1 MNTGTRK
8 QTSNTFI
15 HYDYEKAYEKSLED
29 LAEFEVERL
38 IKRGKSKIVYAT
50 KEIRSGEQLEI
61 EIYPEFTRR
70 DVAHIP
76 AGCRLKKDNRKAM
89 NNLNDKNSRK
99 ACERI
104 INTNFGTHDI
114 WMTLTYRNSDL
125 PQDFEHAQK
134 NIQNYMRKVNYWRK
148 KEGLPN
154 AKYVYITEWLEADED
169 DGTDTEETENPRR
182 RKYSRRKKASNEIR
196 CHHHVVIDGAMS
208 MDRLEELWKHGSRND
223 TRRLSIYEYVLSGM
237 ENYITKQ
244 PRRKHIK
251 KWCASKGLE
260 QPQENKNHYKFNRR
274 KVENMVKDHAMIQ
287 TYMEKWYSPKGYIFT
302 DAKIYYNE
310 VNAHFYI
317 SARMRKTEKMRN

>member
-1 MNTGTRK
+1 MNTVKKKRTK
-8 QTSNTFI
+8 NAFI
-15 HYDYEKAYEKSLED
+15 YYDYEQAYSKSLD
-29 LAEFEVERL
+29 NLAELEV
-38 IKRGKSKIVYAT
+38 KRIIQHGKPKITYAT

-70 DVAHIP
+70 DAAQILS
-76 AGCRLKKDNRKAM
+76 GYRLKKDNRKAM

-104 INTNFGTHDI
+104 INANFETNDI

-125 PQDFEHAQK
+125 PHDFEKAQR
-134 NIQNYMRKVNYWRK
+134 NIQNYMRKINYWRK
-148 KEGLPN
+148 KDGLPN
-154 AKYVYITEWLEADED
+154 AKYVYITEWLEAEGD
-169 DGTDTEETENPRR
+169 DKASENTG
-182 RKYSRRKKASNEIR
+182 RKYSKRKKASNKIR

-208 MDRLEELWKHGSRND
+208 MDRLEELWKHGSRNE
-223 TRRLSIYEYVLSGM
+223 TRRLSKDEYGLSGM
-237 ENYITKQ
+237 ANYITKQ

-260 QPQENKNHYKFNRR
+260 QPQENKNHYKFNRK
-274 KVENMVKDHAMIQ
+274 KVENMVRDHSMIQ

-310 VNAHFYI
+310 VNAQFYI
-317 SARMRKTEKMRN
+317 SARMRKAEKMRN

>member
-8 QTSNTFI
+8 NNTFI
-15 HYDYEKAYEKSLED
+15 PYDYEKAYEKSLED
-29 LAEFEVERL
+29 LAEFEVEQM
-38 IKRGKSKIVYAT
+38 IKRGKPKIVYAT

-70 DVAHIP
+70 DAAQIP

-114 WMTLTYRNSDL
+114 WMTLTYRDSDL
-125 PQDFEHAQK
+125 PQDFEHAQR

-154 AKYVYITEWLEADED
+154 AKYVYITEWLEAEED
-169 DGTDTEETENPRR
+169 GGTDTEETGNPRR
-182 RKYSRRKKASNEIR
+182 RKYSRKKKASNEIR
-196 CHHHVVIDGAMS
+196 CHHHVIIDGAMS
-208 MDRLEELWKHGSRND
+208 MDRLEELWKHGSRNE
-223 TRRLSIYEYVLSGM
+223 TRRLSKDEYGLSGM
-237 ENYITKQ
+237 ANYITKQ

-260 QPQENKNHYKFNRR
+260 QPQENKNHYKFNRK
-274 KVENMVKDHAMIQ
+274 KVENMVRDHAMIQ

-310 VNAHFYI
+310 VNAQFYI
-317 SARMRKTEKMRN
+317 SARMRKPEKMRN

>member
-208 MDRLEELWKHGSRND
+208 MDRLEELWKHGSRNE
-223 TRRLSIYEYVLSGM
+223 TRRLSKDEYGLSGM
-237 ENYITKQ
+237 ANYITKQ

-317 SARMRKTEKMRN
+317 SARMRKPEKMRN